1 VHALLVDSPAASASE
16 QPPAADGA
24 AGGSATLPA
33 GDPTQQQPPGRTCVN
48 CEAPLREGQ
57 EWCLQ
62 CGAGQPG
69 SVGERPNW
77 RPLSTLALAAILLTG
92 AAAAAGA
99 AALGSHKATPP
110 RTLTVAQA
118 PLGAT
123 PTTSTPATPRIPGT
137 TSTPTVPALKTP
149 KGGTGASSPLF
160 PATKP
165 PKIPAPVTTP
175 KATGTGT
182 GTGVGTG
189 TGTGTGTATGT
200 GESTNGAKTGAGEKS
215 STTGTSPSGEAK
227 APQPSA
233 ILLDTNAAGTY
244 NPYSYPEAG
253 FGDPALAID
262 GEASTA
268 WTAQV
273 QPSSAPNMAEGL
285 VIDLNTA
292 AKVGA
297 AKLVTETPG
306 MTVQIYGANGQKA
319 PATITAPGW
328 TPLSASHVL
337 KKKNTHLKLRADTKG
352 FRFVVIWLVKAPAS
366 AVGTPQAPGHVDLNE
381 VELFPPTS

>member
-1 VHALLVDSPAASASE
+1 MHALLVDSPAASGPE
-16 QPPAADGA
+16 QPAAADRA
-24 AGGSATLPA
+24 AGGSARPPA
-33 GDPTQQQPPGRTCVN
+33 GDPPQQQPPGRTCVN

-69 SVGERPNW
+69 SLGERPNW

-99 AALGSHKATPP
+99 AALGAHKTTPP

-118 PLGAT
+118 PLPTT
-123 PTTSTPATPRIPGT
+123 PTTSTPTTPRIPGT
-137 TSTPTVPALKTP
+137 TSTPTAPALKTP
-149 KGGTGASSPLF
+149 KGGTGASNPLF

-165 PKIPAPVTTP
+165 PKIPAPATTP
-175 KATGTGT
+175 PATGTGT
-182 GTGVGTG
+182 GAGTG
-189 TGTGTGTATGT
+189 TGTGTGTSTGA
-200 GESTNGAKTGAGEKS
+200 GESTSGTKTGAGEKP

-227 APQPSA
+227 TPQPSA

-244 NPYSYPEAG
+244 NPYNYPEAG

-292 AKVGA
+292 TKLGA
-297 AKLVTETPG
+297 VKLVTQTPG
-306 MTVQIYGANGQKA
+306 MTVQIYGANGKQA

-328 TPLSASHVL
+328 LPLSSSRVL
-337 KKKNTHLKLRADTKG
+337 KKKATHVKLRAYTQG
-352 FRFVVIWLVKAPAS
+352 LRFLVVWIVKAPAS